1 MINLKDKN
9 AENKFFNNEEET
21 NSVAGRNNKEYERIV
36 DNAKVKTD
44 DYWDSNSRILK
55 IISWVLLGIIVIG
68 CLYLVIRY
76 KI

>member
-1 MINLKDKN
+1 MKDKN
-9 AENKFFNNEEET
+9 DENKFFNNEGEH
-21 NSVAGRNNKEYERIV
+21 NSVAIQNSKEYERIV

-44 DYWDSNSRILK
+44 DYWDSNNKVLK
-55 IISWVLLGIIVIG
+55 IISLILLGIIVIG